1 MTVLLCLS
9 LGLLILFALYA
20 YRHTL
25 ILLFT
30 PGSIGRGER
39 EGLEG
44 YSGEERVGGTGVL
57 DEESVEM
64 VRSRRAKRG
73 RIGLRIE

>member
-1 MTVLLCLS
+1 
-9 LGLLILFALYA
+9 
-20 YRHTL
+20 L